1 MVLAVLVVLA
11 VLAVFDVLAELLDR
25 AVCGRRVLLEP
36 VEDAASSL
44 LPSNLP
50 VLGLCFETLV
60 VSGDRERRFDGV
72 VGSGVSSW
80 RSEAGPSRIDRALVG
95 DGASC

>member
-36 VEDAASSL
+36 AEDAESSL
-44 LPSNLP
+44 PSDLPA
-50 VLGLCFETLV
+50 LGLCFETLV
-60 VSGDRERRFDGV
+60 VSGDSERRLDGV

-80 RSEAGPSRIDRALVG
+80 RSEAGPSCIDRALVG